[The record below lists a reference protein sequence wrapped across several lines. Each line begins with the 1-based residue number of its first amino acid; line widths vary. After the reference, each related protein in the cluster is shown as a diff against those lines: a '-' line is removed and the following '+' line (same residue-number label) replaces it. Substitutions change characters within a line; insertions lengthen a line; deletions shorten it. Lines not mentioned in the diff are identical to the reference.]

1 MLDILLRA
9 SLEGALLVAVVWLV
23 VRALPGLSPSAR
35 AALWWCAAAKFVIAL
50 IWTVPIEIAVLPAQP
65 AAPSVG
71 VTRASGIGTIVA
83 SSIEGAAPETAAAPG
98 IDWLALVFA
107 VWCAGLVAAF
117 ALLVRRWRRTVG
129 VIRRASPA
137 SAPVQSAIAA
147 LAARLALRRAPDA
160 RISSEVDTPL
170 VAGFLHPGV
179 LLPVRFMTLSPLQQR
194 MALCHELTH
203 IARRDLWLGCVPA
216 LAERLFFFHPLVHLA
231 AREYVFWRES
241 ACDAA
246 VIETLDAAPHEY
258 GRLLLDLGI
267 ASPRASLAAAG
278 ASWSFSNLKR
288 RIHMLGDL
296 PRASRTSRLVA
307 AGAVLLTLCASVPLR
322 LVARTSAEGDAPQSV
337 PPAAQAQAA
346 QPAAPKAP
354 APPKPPREPVAVRAQ
369 DPESGDLNYVVLMA
383 GKDGERVHISGSTSD
398 IARARSFRRGN
409 EPLLWFRDR
418 RGEFVVRDASVLA
431 QVEAIWKPV
440 GELGVRQGRL
450 GGEQGK
456 LGSKMGELGAKQ
468 GLIGA
473 EQGLIGA
480 KQGALGAKQGALGA
494 KQGALAAREWKASE
508 AQRAEIEK
516 AHRDLERDMRALDG
530 EMKALD
536 ARMRE
541 FEKPMREL
549 GAEMEAL
556 GTQMEALG
564 RQMEQEAA
572 RARAELRAL
581 LDRAVA
587 SGAAQPVK

>member
-1 MLDILLRA
+1 
-9 SLEGALLVAVVWLV
+9 
-23 VRALPGLSPSAR
+23 
-35 AALWWCAAAKFVIAL
+35 
-50 IWTVPIEIAVLPAQP
+50 
-65 AAPSVG
+65 
-71 VTRASGIGTIVA
+71 
-83 SSIEGAAPETAAAPG
+83 
-98 IDWLALVFA
+98 
-107 VWCAGLVAAF
+107 
-117 ALLVRRWRRTVG
+117 
-129 VIRRASPA
+129 
-137 SAPVQSAIAA
+137 
-147 LAARLALRRAPDA
+147 
-160 RISSEVDTPL
+160 
-170 VAGFLHPGV
+170 
-179 LLPVRFMTLSPLQQR
+179 
-194 MALCHELTH
+194 LTH
-203 IARRDLWLGCVPA
+203 IARGDLWLGCVPA

-258 GRLLLDLGI
+258 GRLLLDLGV

-322 LVARTSAEGDAPQSV
+322 LVARTSAGADAPQSV

-346 QPAAPKAP
+346 QPAAPKVP

-369 DPESGDLNYVVLMA
+369 DPESGDLTYVVLMA

-398 IARARSFRRGN
+398 IARARSLRRGD

-418 RGEFVVRDASVLA
+418 RGEFVIRDASVLA
-431 QVEAIWKPV
+431 QIEAIWKPV
-440 GELGVRQGRL
+440 GELGARQGRL

-473 EQGLIGA
+473 EQGRLGA

-494 KQGALAAREWKASE
+494 RQWNASD

-516 AHRDLERDMRALDG
+516 AQRDLEADMRALES
-530 EMKALD
+530 EMKALEV
-536 ARMRE
+536 RMRE
-541 FEKPMREL
+541 FEKPMRDL
-549 GAEMEAL
+549 GAEMETV
-556 GTQMEALG
+556 GKEMETLG
-564 RQMEQEAA
+564 RQLEQEAT